1 MAVYAQNSALYDNNL
16 LDNKRQMR
24 SKSLVFYNYIE
35 CFGAVCVHMRD
46 MRLLKYKFMWIHQV
60 FPQVHGDKKV
70 IGFEVY
76 LTSQW
81 TRRTKC

>member
-1 MAVYAQNSALYDNNL
+1 MAVYAQNSALYDNNH

-46 MRLLKYKFMWIHQV
+46 MRLLKYKLM
-60 FPQVHGDKKV
+60 
-70 IGFEVY
+70 
-76 LTSQW
+76 
-81 TRRTKC
+81 